1 MGTTGSNFS
10 QCFRHLRRKGK
21 ALRERKPLSAKGLK
35 RPGRLA
41 AGKAEDHWLSRQ
53 GPAGPLADLAFP
65 SVRTQLGL
73 WDFTSHR
80 RHFFSL
86 GAQKGRKELKF
97 HQAADK
103 ELPLKKV
110 IWFRFAPNAKKLCRR
125 WSVAHQPLDAKPS
138 TPGDRSVGAAPAAL
152 RQPCSEWRLR
162 AEGKQERH

>member
-21 ALRERKPLSAKGLK
+21 ALRARKPLSAKGLK

-110 IWFRFAPNAKKLCRR
+110 IWFRFAPNAKKLCRLP
-125 WSVAHQPLDAKPS
+125 PLLECCSPTTGRQAIDSWGPKCGCC
-138 TPGDRSVGAAPAAL
+138 PGSPQAAL
-152 RQPCSEWRLR
+152 L
-162 AEGKQERH
+162 